1 MTVAALL
8 CALATCVA
16 VAPAAGA
23 SSAATQVRAERA
35 VSKLLGA
42 WKLEA
47 RQSVCRPARRK
58 ASFSCMFQGRRKLAS
73 GGRALC
79 RGKMRMRHSKRK
91 WRKGSVRKRCQA
103 GAASA
108 TAAGAAPVKDASKP
122 TPSPKSRS
130 QLFGYSDNTAQAGAA
145 SPGQVADLLKRS
157 GSDVAR
163 VTFDWRVVEPFQ
175 DDYRLEAYD
184 SIYREYLARGVRPIF
199 TILFSPWW
207 TWDESVTCDQ
217 WTEDCAYPP
226 ARSHDRDW
234 REIAALV
241 AARYPE
247 AAGIEVWN
255 EPNLHWYWRPRPDV
269 ARYTELQKQAY
280 SAIKAVAPSMP
291 VVSAG
296 LSNHLRTDEYNV
308 SMTDFARGI
317 YANGGK
323 NSMDALNFHP
333 YPWGLQ
339 QLDFAESFAA
349 IRAVR
354 DSNGDSAKPLWVTE
368 FGLSTTGDDPL
379 NVFTAEQQAEG
390 LVADYRAIRAM
401 PDVDLVTIH
410 TLIEPKGRNDYD
422 PLDREVGFGVADRYL
437 RPKAA
442 FCALASERGVRT
454 PCTPVAP

>member
-1 MTVAALL
+1 MAA
-8 CALATCVA
+8 A
-16 VAPAAGA
+16 APPAGA
-23 SSAATQVRAERA
+23 TAGPTRAQAERA
-35 VSKLLGA
+35 AVKVLGDSKL
-42 WKLEA
+42 KK
-47 RQSVCRPARRK
+47 RK
-58 ASFSCMFQGRRKLAS
+58 ASCRPRSRSSYSCVFQGRLK
-73 GGRALC
+73 RAHC
-79 RGKMRMRHSKRK
+79 RGRLRLSYTERR
-91 WRKGSVRKRCQA
+91 WRKGATRKRCKARA
-103 GAASA
+103 GSSGARSAVAQPAPNSPSPPPASP
-108 TAAGAAPVKDASKP
+108 AAPQPGA
-122 TPSPKSRS
+122 

-145 SPGQVADLLKRS
+145 SAARVADLLKLG

-163 VTFDWRVVEPFQ
+163 VTFDWRVVEPFE
-175 DDYRLEAYD
+175 DEYNLDAYD
-184 SIYREYLARGVRPIF
+184 TIYREYLARGVRPIF

-207 TWDESVTCDQ
+207 TWEEGVSCDQ
-217 WTEDCAYPP
+217 WTQDCTYPP
-226 ARSHDRDW
+226 ARAHDRDW

-241 AARYPE
+241 AQRYPL

-269 ARYTELQKQAY
+269 TRYTELQRHAY
-280 SAIKAVAPSMP
+280 SAIKSVAPSMP

-296 LSNHLRTDEYNV
+296 LNNQLRTDEYNV

-323 NSMDALNFHP
+323 DSMDALNFHP
-333 YPWGLQ
+333 YPWGRK

-379 NVFTAEQQAEG
+379 NVFTAEQQAQG

-437 RPKAA
+437 RPKPA
-442 FCALASERGVRT
+442 FCALSAARGVRA
-454 PCTPVAP
+454 PCTPATG